1 MTLISNDVL
10 SIVEMNKDM
19 YFDVYK
25 NSLDEDNKRF
35 VPDEVFDSEEAAKK
49 VVDQIIENY
58 KLKDGPFVCAIIR
71 NGDNKYLGHVQLIK
85 INEGWE
91 IGYHIAKP
99 YTGKEYATD
108 ALSLF
113 LNYIKYYTNIK
124 EVYGVV
130 LKENTASRRVLEKCG
145 FKVIY
150 EGNAHYQGEQKDIIK
165 TIKLLK

>member
-35 VPDEVFDSEEAAKK
+35 VPDEVFDSVETAKK
-49 VVDQIIENY
+49 AVDQIIENY
-58 KLKDGPFVCAIIR
+58 KLKEGAFVYAIIR
-71 NGDNKYLGHVQLIK
+71 NVDKKYIGHVQLIK

-91 IGYHIAKP
+91 IGYHIAQP
-99 YTGKEYATD
+99 YTGKGCATD

-113 LNYIKYYTNIK
+113 LNYIKHNTNIK

-130 LKENTASRRVLEKCG
+130 LKENAASRRVLEKCD

-150 EGNAHYQGEQKDIIK
+150 EGKANYRGEQKDVIK
-165 TIKLLK
+165 TIKCLE

>member
-35 VPDEVFDSEEAAKK
+35 VPDEVFDSVETAKK

-58 KLKDGPFVCAIIR
+58 KLKEDPFVYAIIR
-71 NGDNKYLGHVQLIK
+71 NSDKKYIGHVQLIS

-99 YTGKEYATD
+99 YTGKGYATD

-113 LNYIKYYTNIK
+113 LNYVKHNTNIK

-130 LKENTASRRVLEKCG
+130 LKENTASRRVLEKCN

-150 EGNAHYQGEQKDIIK
+150 EGKANYQGEQKDVIK
-165 TIKLLK
+165 TIKCLE

>member
-10 SIVEMNKDM
+10 SIVQMNKDM

-35 VPDEVFDSEEAAKK
+35 VPDEVFDSEETTIK

-58 KLKDGPFVCAIIR
+58 KSNDGPFVYAFIR
-71 NGDNKYLGHVQLIK
+71 NTDNKYLGHVQLINIK
-85 INEGWE
+85 EGWE

-99 YTGKEYATD
+99 YTGKGYATD

-113 LNYIKYYTNIK
+113 LSYVKHNTNIN

-130 LKENTASRRVLEKCG
+130 LKENIASRRVLEKCG

-150 EGNAHYQGEQKDIIK
+150 EGNAHYQGEQKDIMK

>member
-1 MTLISNDVL
+1 MILISNDVL

-35 VPDEVFDSEEAAKK
+35 VPDEVFESEETAKK

-58 KLKDGPFVCAIIR
+58 KLKEGPFVYAIIR
-71 NGDNKYLGHVQLIK
+71 NSDNKYLGHVQLIK

-99 YTGKEYATD
+99 YTGKGYATN
-108 ALSLF
+108 ALSIF
-113 LNYIKYYTNIK
+113 LDYINNNTSIK
-124 EVYGVV
+124 EIYGIV
-130 LKENTASRRVLEKCG
+130 LKENIASRRVLEKCG

-150 EGNAHYQGEQKDIIK
+150 EGIANYQGEKRNILK
-165 TIKLLK
+165 TIYLSK